1 MTAIL
6 GIDAAWTA
14 TEPSGVALI
23 CSTSHGWRSV
33 AVAPSYE
40 MFIALSVG
48 EAVNWDQTSI
58 RGNAPD
64 ISRLLAA
71 AKQLAGEKVKLV
83 TIDMPV
89 ATVPITAR
97 RVADDAISKE
107 FGSQWCSAHTPNTTR
122 PGKIGTEVSESLY
135 ASGYPLACDESVDV
149 TSRCLLEVYPHP
161 ALLSLLQR
169 DRRIPYKVSKSK
181 RYWCDADVQQRITNL
196 LLEFR
201 NIYDVL
207 ESVFDH
213 LDLALPQSRAV
224 PTLTYLKRYEDVLD
238 ALVCAWVGVQF
249 LAGETVP
256 LGDETAAIWCPQDVV
271 ITQSRYRS

>member
-33 AVAPSYE
+33 AVAPNYE
-40 MFIALSVG
+40 MFIALSAG
-48 EAVNWDQTSI
+48 KAVNWDQTPI

-64 ISRLLAA
+64 IPRLLAA

-97 RVADDAISKE
+97 RAADDAISKE
-107 FGSQWCSAHTPNTTR
+107 FGGRWCSAHTPNATR
-122 PGKIGTEVSESLY
+122 PGKISTEISEVLY
-135 ASGYPLACDESVDV
+135 ASGYPLVCDGSVDV
-149 TSRCLLEVYPHP
+149 MSRCLLEVYPHP

-181 RYWCDADVQQRITNL
+181 QYWRNADEQQRITNL

-201 NIYDVL
+201 
-207 ESVFDH
+207 H
-213 LDLALPQSRAV
+213 R
-224 PTLTYLKRYEDVLD
+224 
-238 ALVCAWVGVQF
+238 
-249 LAGETVP
+249 
-256 LGDETAAIWCPQDVV
+256 
-271 ITQSRYRS
+271 